1 MIEYNIVIKLGLE
14 VKDADLLNDHVMVE
28 RWNKLTIA
36 DENPEFLGEHKCV
49 IRYGSITD
57 GEDNIDTDKKNRKID
72 ISIWNLV
79 YRENM
84 MTG

>member
-1 MIEYNIVIKLGLE
+1 MREYNIAIEQRLDVN
-14 VKDADLLNDHVMVE
+14 DANLSKEIDTV
-28 RWNKLTIA
+28 RRPNKTTIA

-57 GEDNIDTDKKNRKID
+57 GEDNNDTDKKNRKID